1 VTSTDATPQ
10 VVPMRLEDLVA
21 WCRTS
26 REGAPVVPSE
36 MPGVW
41 NVFSYQAAQTILS
54 DPATFSSDL
63 SHLVTIDDE
72 DIKTLAKGMFIS
84 LDPPVHDRLRTL
96 ASKAFTPRFVANLE
110 PRISLVCNELLDAV
124 DGGSAIELV
133 EKLSY
138 PLPVIVISELLGLP
152 EETRGQFFHWTEAIL
167 SMNGQER
174 TLPTE
179 NEVAEFG
186 PLAREMNAFML
197 DQIAQRRANPRDDL
211 ITRLIEVD
219 EGGQK
224 LADEEIVGFV
234 ALLLVA
240 GHVTTTALLGNT
252 LVSLYE
258 TPGSFAEV
266 RSDRTLLPGAIEEAL
281 RTRPPVVRVPRIA
294 TRAVEVAGV
303 PLDAG
308 TVLTVWLVGANRDPQ
323 AFADPDRYDLRR
335 TPNRHLGFGRGIHH
349 CLGAPLSRLESRI
362 ALNLIMDRYRDIAV
376 DLDEVGYYHPMS
388 MIGVKKLPLRVVPA

>member
-10 VVPMRLEDLVA
+10 IAPMRLEDLVA
-21 WCRTS
+21 WCGTL

-54 DPATFSSDL
+54 DPTTFSSDL

-72 DIKTLAKGMFIS
+72 DTKMLAKGMFIS

-110 PRISLVCNELLDAV
+110 PRISQVCNELLDAV
-124 DGGSAIELV
+124 DGRSAIELV

-152 EETRGQFFHWTEAIL
+152 EETRGKFFHWTEAIL

-197 DQIAQRRANPRDDL
+197 DQITQRRANPRDDL

-266 RSDRTLLPGAIEEAL
+266 RSDRTLLAGAIEEAL

-308 TVLTVWLVGANRDPQ
+308 AVLTVWLVGANRDPE

-349 CLGAPLSRLESRI
+349 CLGAPLGRLESRI